1 MFAAGCLFTK
11 GLEMNIGT
19 KAKLQLITAL
29 LIFGTIGTVRR
40 NILLPTSLI
49 VVARGIIGSPFL
61 LFLHI
66 FKRQSF
72 NKNLIR
78 KRLP

>member
-19 KAKLQLITAL
+19 KAKLHLITAL

-49 VVARGIIGSPFL
+49 VVARGIIGSLFL

-72 NKNLIR
+72 NKKLIR